1 MKQAE
6 KIISFLLALLLAL
19 TLCPG
24 VALGEGGAEAVDYAG
39 SITLD
44 MSSETVK
51 QEVTVKT
58 FVDGDTTHFHVP
70 ESVSPDGVLKARY
83 LGINTPESTGMV
95 QEYGKAASNF
105 TREKLEN
112 AAAILVESD
121 TAEWNVDSTGGRLL
135 VWVWYKPTE
144 DAPYR
149 NLNIELLQNGL
160 ANANS
165 SAQNRYGET
174 CVAAIEQARAL
185 KLNLYSGQPDPD
197 FFYGDAI
204 ELTLKELRCDM
215 EEYVGKKVA
224 FTGVISTNTGAS
236 GVYVE
241 SYDAETGLYFGIPI
255 FYGYGLSGPGLRIL
269 RVGNESRIVG
279 TVQYYEAGDAYQVA
293 GLTYKMMQKNDPD
306 NIQLVSEG
314 HAAAYTPTDPE
325 TFAHGKVTIED
336 EAGQSREF
344 DYAMLALGT
353 SVSMEGLTVQDVTVS
368 RDDAGEPTGEMT
380 LRCTA
385 GETDIQVRLAALQK
399 EDGAFFTAEDFLG
412 KTVDVKG
419 IVDSFGGNY
428 QIKVF
433 LADGIAVRP

>member
-1 MKQAE
+1 M
-6 KIISFLLALLLAL
+6 LAFCLILA
-19 TLCPG
+19 LCPG
-24 VALGEGGAEAVDYAG
+24 FALGEGEAETVDYAG
-39 SITLD
+39 QVQLD
-44 MSSETVK
+44 LSSETLK

-58 FVDGDTTHFHVP
+58 FVDGDTTHFYVP
-70 ESVSPDGVLKARY
+70 ESLMPDGVLKARY

-95 QEYGKAASNF
+95 QEYGKAASKF
-105 TREKLEN
+105 TREKLES
-112 AAAILVESD
+112 AVSILIESD
-121 TAEWNVDSTGGRLL
+121 TDGWNIDSTGGRYL
-135 VWVWYKPTE
+135 VWVWYQPAE
-144 DAPYR
+144 GEPYR

-165 SAQNRYGET
+165 SAQNRYGEI
-174 CVAAIEQARAL
+174 CVAAINQAKAQ

-215 EEYVGKKVA
+215 ADYVGKKVA

-269 RVGNESRIVG
+269 GVGNESRIVG
-279 TVQYYEAGDAYQVA
+279 TVQYYEAGDSYQIA
-293 GLTYKMMQKNDPD
+293 GLTYNMMKRTSPD

-325 TFAHGKVTIED
+325 TFAHGQVTIED
-336 EAGQSREF
+336 EEGTSRTF

-353 SVSMEGLTVQDVTVS
+353 SVSMEGLTVERVTVS
-368 RDDAGEPTGEMT
+368 RDDADEATGELT
-380 LRCTA
+380 LHCTA
-385 GETDIQVRLAALQK
+385 GGTPIQVRLSAFKK
-399 EDGAFFTAEDFLG
+399 EDGTYFTEDDYLN
-412 KTVDVKG
+412 KVVDVKG
-419 IVDSFGGNY
+419 IVDSFHGTY

-433 LADGIAVRP
+433 LPDNIIIRP